1 MINRLCATV
10 VFEAPFYKIIFE
22 RSESNHYFVAVL
34 NVGPSDPKIVNIYH
48 FILEKWDT
56 LDFSESEISV
66 VDVKAHINPK
76 RLQRMVKKSLR
87 KQVTIGTKAQNAI
100 KMQHDEKKE
109 KKKKLNSKM
118 RQTNRYIQYEKKQQ
132 KKRENHKGH

>member
-1 MINRLCATV
+1 MRNKLCATV
-10 VFEAPFYKIIFE
+10 VFDAPFYKIVFE
-22 RSESNHYFVAVL
+22 RSEKNHYFVATL
-34 NVGPSDPKIVNIYH
+34 NVGPSEPKIVNIYH
-48 FILEKWDT
+48 FILEKWNT
-56 LDFSESEISV
+56 LVFFENDMSV

-109 KKKKLNSKM
+109 KNRKLTSKM
-118 RQTNRYIQYEKKQQ
+118 RQTNKHIQYEKEQQ